1 VTATVNKATEKKTT
15 EDDLKN
21 KGDETRSLHEK

>member
-1 VTATVNKATEKKTT
+1 MRLKQPQI

-21 KGDETRSLHEK
+21 KGDPVNKDDPRRLPK